1 MLIFSRHP
9 PQCVPQ
15 MLPGWLTVDWNQIF
29 LTTTWLMA
37 LNSSPSA
44 PFTYHPI
51 LQSLG
56 VSCFA
61 WGEIRPQFLSLA
73 QPLDPNTQES

>member
-1 MLIFSRHP
+1 
-9 PQCVPQ
+9 
-15 MLPGWLTVDWNQIF
+15 
-29 LTTTWLMA
+29 MA

-61 WGEIRPQFLSLA
+61 WGEFRFPFLSLTRR
-73 QPLDPNTQES
+73 LNVIDPDTQGS